1 MQRYL
6 SMMKAARDDLYIFCT
21 R

>member
-6 SMMKAARDDLYIFCT
+6 SVTKAARDDLYIFCT